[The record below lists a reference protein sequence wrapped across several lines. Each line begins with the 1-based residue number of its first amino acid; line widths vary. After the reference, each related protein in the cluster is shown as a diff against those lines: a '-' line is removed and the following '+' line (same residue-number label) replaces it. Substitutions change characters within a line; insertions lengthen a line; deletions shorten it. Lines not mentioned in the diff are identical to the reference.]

1 MYTIK
6 KENFTEYKNKN
17 KHKTSQR
24 ITNKNNLRFHAIKHM
39 CSFKLEWN
47 SGGKNTNINICKIVC
62 KIRLPTKNKINF
74 NYSL

>member
-1 MYTIK
+1 MYIIK

-24 ITNKNNLRFHAIKHM
+24 ITNKNNFRFHAIKHM

-47 SGGKNTNINICKIVC
+47 SGGIKANINIYKIVC
-62 KIRLPTKNKINF
+62 KIRLQKQN
-74 NYSL
+74 